1 MSTITKMALAVLAG
15 LLVGGGT
22 LAVAD
27 NGADDGLETMTVT
40 TTTEEP
46 GDVSGPCDE
55 AEHANDPR
63 CDGTQRPENGAG
75 DDDADVDDISGPCDE
90 AEHANDPRCSGEG
103 GAQVDNSGPGSAN
116 SGHGGGHDD
125 DDDDGDREDN
135 SGPGS
140 ANSGHDGDDD
150 NSGSGSGSSGS
161 GHSGSGGDDDSSGS
175 GSGGSDDD

>member
-63 CDGTQRPENGAG
+63 CDGTQRPEDGAG

-90 AEHANDPRCSGEG
+90 AEHALDPECLNPPAVSG
-103 GAQVDNSGPGSAN
+103 DNSGPGSTSSGPSESSGPSGSSGPGEN
-116 SGHGGGHDD
+116 SGPGGGDD
-125 DDDDGDREDN
+125 DDDDSN
-135 SGPGS
+135 SGPS
-140 ANSGHDGDDD
+140 DDDGDDEGRSD
-150 NSGSGSGSSGS
+150 SNSGQG
-161 GHSGSGGDDDSSGS
+161 
-175 GSGGSDDD
+175 

>member
-75 DDDADVDDISGPCDE
+75 G
-90 AEHANDPRCSGEG
+90 
-103 GAQVDNSGPGSAN
+103 
-116 SGHGGGHDD
+116 
-125 DDDDGDREDN
+125 
-135 SGPGS
+135 
-140 ANSGHDGDDD
+140 DD